1 MRNPWTKKNPFM
13 SLWLSGANSVANRAL
28 GHAKAEATR
37 QQGKLTKR
45 ATRLWT
51 DTWLAAVTGKRH
63 R

>member
-13 SLWLSGANSVANRAL
+13 SLWLSAANSLANRAL

-45 ATRLWT
+45 ATRLLT
-51 DTWLAAVTGKRH
+51 DTWLAAVMDKR
-63 R
+63 RR